1 MCRLLLLAAW
11 TELLSADDL
20 GLRVIK
26 LLAVLGGAFL
36 GALFS
41 GLFVQLMV
49 RGWLKKQVP
58 HVILT
63 GVRTVGALA
72 VGGVVWLFAFSGGGG
87 GTGWLPGGS
96 GGPASGDAGGP
107 VVADRDTARHKPE
120 EKPHVTDLTP
130 PKSEVIRVEMLG
142 GERYHNDQRFYRID
156 DKRFTLSEL
165 LDELQKRREAQP
177 ALKGIDIVIYEKGS
191 VAESHPAVLDLKK
204 RALDLE
210 LAVTT
215 TKPGIDAP

>member
-1 MCRLLLLAAW
+1 MCRLLLAAAW

-41 GLFVQLMV
+41 GLFVQVMV
-49 RGWLKKQVP
+49 RWWLKKQVP
-58 HVILT
+58 QVILT
-63 GVRTVGALA
+63 GVRTLGALA
-72 VGGVVWLFAFSGGGG
+72 VGAVVWLFAFSGGG

-96 GGPASGDAGGP
+96 GGPASGDGGGH
-107 VVADRDTARHKPE
+107 VAADRDQSRDKPV
-120 EKPHVTDLTP
+120 EKPPVTDLP
-130 PKSEVIRVEMLG
+130 PPRNEVVRVEMLG
-142 GERYHNDQRFYRID
+142 GERYQNDQRFYRID

-177 ALKGIDIVIYEKGS
+177 ALKGIDIIIYEKGS

-215 TKPGIDAP
+215 TKPGTDAP